1 MAAINTMFSA
11 VVGLPLFDTTY
22 PSRVGAICMLYLS
35 ASDKQNVI
43 DYVESRKCEAY
54 LQEIANNLP
63 FALEFS
69 KRVSAFKIRSTE
81 VTSQRSAR
89 TLLLWKALRG
99 VVKTGWIREYHG
111 PARAKK
117 RGLKGAWHKYKKE
130 RDFVIRNLIRY
141 RESRFPNPRL
151 ETRILVKFEEREEL
165 GDVEHDYVPRVAV
178 HQVMRALVSR
188 TLCDGRES
196 APHNNQ

>member
-1 MAAINTMFSA
+1 
-11 VVGLPLFDTTY
+11 
-22 PSRVGAICMLYLS
+22 MLYLS

-165 GDVEHDYVPRVAV
+165 GVVEHDYVPRVAV
-178 HQVMRALVSR
+178 HQVLACEHLFRALSAMVENRRR
-188 TLCDGRES
+188 TTINDCASNSKTPKSSNRAVNTWKG
-196 APHNNQ
+196 